1 MKKQMKQTKNIN
13 IIFDKKNICSYNIS
27 IATLE
32 MLSNLLLLENL
43 VSFDFP
49 FSWLSAEAN
58 MQKVDIIPVACPT
71 CKNKRLFDIDLHTE
85 GNIQI
90 KCPKC
95 RSIVRVKMHRQEIH
109 TEQIGI

>member
-1 MKKQMKQTKNIN
+1 
-13 IIFDKKNICSYNIS
+13 
-27 IATLE
+27 
-32 MLSNLLLLENL
+32 
-43 VSFDFP
+43 
-49 FSWLSAEAN
+49 

-95 RSIVRVKMHRQEIH
+95 RSIVRVKMHMVMWRFTIEISRKLK
-109 TEQIGI
+109 ENKNF

>member
-1 MKKQMKQTKNIN
+1 
-13 IIFDKKNICSYNIS
+13 
-27 IATLE
+27 
-32 MLSNLLLLENL
+32 
-43 VSFDFP
+43 
-49 FSWLSAEAN
+49 

-90 KCPKC
+90 KCLKC
-95 RSIVRVKMHRQEIH
+95 RSIVKVKMHRQEIH

>member
-13 IIFDKKNICSYNIS
+13 IIFDKKNIRSYNIS

-49 FSWLSAEAN
+49 FSWLSAEG
-58 MQKVDIIPVACPT
+58 KVKADIIPVACPT

>member
-1 MKKQMKQTKNIN
+1 MKQMKNIN

-32 MLSNLLLLENL
+32 MLNNLLLLENL
-43 VSFDFP
+43 VGFDF
-49 FSWLSAEAN
+49 LLKEAN

-95 RSIVRVKMHRQEIH
+95 RSIVKVKMHRQEIH

>member
-1 MKKQMKQTKNIN
+1 MKKQMKQMKNIN

-32 MLSNLLLLENL
+32 MLNNLLAGFLLK
-43 VSFDFP
+43 
-49 FSWLSAEAN
+49 EAN

-95 RSIVRVKMHRQEIH
+95 RSIVKVKMHRQEIH

>member
-1 MKKQMKQTKNIN
+1 
-13 IIFDKKNICSYNIS
+13 
-27 IATLE
+27 
-32 MLSNLLLLENL
+32 
-43 VSFDFP
+43 
-49 FSWLSAEAN
+49 

-95 RSIVRVKMHRQEIH
+95 RSIVRVQVLEIRIWLWYLEKAWMMRNMW
-109 TEQIGI
+109 TLKYPGLNLQL

>member
-1 MKKQMKQTKNIN
+1 
-13 IIFDKKNICSYNIS
+13 
-27 IATLE
+27 
-32 MLSNLLLLENL
+32 
-43 VSFDFP
+43 
-49 FSWLSAEAN
+49 

-71 CKNKRLFDIDLHTE
+71 CKNKRLFDIDLHIE

>member
-1 MKKQMKQTKNIN
+1 
-13 IIFDKKNICSYNIS
+13 
-27 IATLE
+27 
-32 MLSNLLLLENL
+32 
-43 VSFDFP
+43 
-49 FSWLSAEAN
+49 

-95 RSIVRVKMHRQEIH
+95 RSIVRVKMQRQEIH

>member
-1 MKKQMKQTKNIN
+1 
-13 IIFDKKNICSYNIS
+13 
-27 IATLE
+27 
-32 MLSNLLLLENL
+32 
-43 VSFDFP
+43 
-49 FSWLSAEAN
+49 

-95 RSIVRVKMHRQEIH
+95 RSIVKVKMHKQEIH
-109 TEQIGI
+109 MNILVRQSRLSSVT

>member
-1 MKKQMKQTKNIN
+1 
-13 IIFDKKNICSYNIS
+13 
-27 IATLE
+27 
-32 MLSNLLLLENL
+32 
-43 VSFDFP
+43 
-49 FSWLSAEAN
+49 

-109 TEQIGI
+109 TEQIGIRGVCLSVEWRGAFADYV

>member
-1 MKKQMKQTKNIN
+1 
-13 IIFDKKNICSYNIS
+13 
-27 IATLE
+27 
-32 MLSNLLLLENL
+32 
-43 VSFDFP
+43 
-49 FSWLSAEAN
+49 

-71 CKNKRLFDIDLHTE
+71 RKNKRLFDIDLHTE